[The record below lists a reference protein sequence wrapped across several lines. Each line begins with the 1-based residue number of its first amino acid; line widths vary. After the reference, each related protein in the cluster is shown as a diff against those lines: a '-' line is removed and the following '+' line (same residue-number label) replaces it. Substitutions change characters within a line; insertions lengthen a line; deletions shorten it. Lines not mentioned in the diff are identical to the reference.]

1 MMSCHS
7 QWEWNYLKKL
17 SNKFQERLIKIEKE
31 IYKITGKEFNIGSP
45 KQLGEIIY
53 NELKIAKLKK
63 TKKGSLATSA
73 KILEDLALTGHK
85 FPNLVLEWRQVSKLK
100 STYTDAL
107 QEHINKK
114 TKRVFNF
121 LVKNGFKV
129 IEVPNKK
136 YISLKN
142 NVKIKIVKF
151 GYIDSA
157 LIIEGSEEKI
167 LNLNDC
173 PLNDIDEIKKFKKEH
188 GRFDLLLTQFSYAAW
203 KGNKDNK
210 KYRQNAALDK
220 LETLTN
226 QFNIL
231 ECKKVI
237 PFASFIYFSNKL
249 NHFMNDEINKP
260 HLFQEKLKSK
270 IDSIILAPGEE
281 QNISELA
288 QKQES
293 LDFWKHKYE
302 TIDKLPL
309 DTFDN
314 SIDFVTLKSEY
325 TKYKNRILE
334 INSKLLIYL
343 SSKIKFLKF
352 FQPINIFLLDYK
364 KYYEFSLI
372 DGFKET
378 NNTNSDITMHSESLL
393 FIFKNDFGYD
403 TLTVNGCFNASKEG
417 FIKTTRSFAIGSLNS
432 MGLKLNLGL
441 ILNYNLIF
449 FFIKLLRKVSK
460 KL

>member
-1 MMSCHS
+1 MKSS
-7 QWEWNYLKKL
+7 IKL
-17 SNKFQERLIKIEKE
+17 INH
-31 IYKITGKEFNIGSP
+31 
-45 KQLGEIIY
+45 
-53 NELKIAKLKK
+53 A
-63 TKKGSLATSA
+63 SA
-73 KILEDLALTGHK
+73 KINIDGVSIISDPWYNGSVFHKGWKLIHELPVEETKKHLEKTDYVFISHEHPDHFSPGFFLNK
-85 FPNLVLEWRQVSKLK
+85 EYKSVLEKNKTKILF
-100 STYTDAL
+100 
-107 QEHINKK
+107 QETKD
-114 TKRVFNF
+114 KRVFNF
-121 LVKNGFKV
+121 LVKNGFEV
-129 IEVPNKK
+129 IEIPNKK

-188 GRFDLLLTQFSYAAW
+188 GKFDLLLTQFSYAAW

-210 KYRQNAALDK
+210 EYRQTAALDK

-260 HLFQEKLKSK
+260 HLFQEKLKSR

-352 FQPINIFLLDYK
+352 FQPINIFLLDHK